1 MKTRLFNYITL
12 LAMLLTAIPAK
23 SQNYLKLWFKD
34 GHTERHFMH
43 LVQGIN
49 TTKYDLEGKLHA
61 DYQMQQIVM
70 PDTTYSYYIAD
81 IDSMSFKKVDEE
93 VVYANVID
101 ITNFIRPIFS
111 ECKDSASISA
121 YLDEIRNRE
130 SVEEVMLTSANLIV
144 TVKDWLPLIYHFPH
158 EQSMFDAES
167 FQSSANFTKQKR
179 QMLLKQND
187 DVSTAVPNNVYSF
200 AILNQNS
207 KDESRNAAKVFY
219 DIFISDF
226 KAMNI
231 STEYKKCEDLTLDFL
246 RTDIF
251 KYDVVFF
258 MSHGA
263 YDRIRH
269 LTQTGEELGV
279 EGDGSLPW
287 WLDEDD
293 FINIFDAIMKVGKDI
308 GEEAPMKTEEIRNG
322 QKVNVWYMAVSSGH
336 FKDDKKAHL
345 DKAHNTIFLNATCES
360 LKGNGVLERTING
373 NTQSFKG
380 NSEMAKVF
388 TEKKNYDVYLG
399 YNQKSNTLKDLL
411 FAQYFFEYMLKGYSE
426 EGALNR
432 IYNNRN
438 VSVYDVYSDNDLLD
452 QYNPKYKEDSDGN
465 TIWDENDNAILD
477 EDRKNEWFI
486 ANLIDIRADQ
496 SAASMFIVKTNTGRK
511 IQEDA
516 EKEYAG
522 SGKITIKGYTS
533 MLDFED
539 SEIKF
544 GFRYG
549 ADSNLD
555 NFKVVYSEGEECTN
569 SEYGNVQFSA
579 KLNPSD
585 LANFE
590 PGQTIYYRAFT
601 FDDVHYNLAD
611 EICSF
616 KVPIIPDLALSA
628 QEITLDARTTK
639 TVEIISGSGNYTVS
653 VDPPTYAA
661 ASLDGSVI
669 TIKGL
674 KEGPAVVTVE
684 DKVSHQTA
692 AINVTVNAPDPTAD
706 MKTFTVNGVSFTM
719 VNVEGATYYMG
730 ANTND
735 NNAESLEKPRHL
747 VSLSNYYIG
756 QTEVTQELW
765 TAVMGSNPSKFTDS
779 DQLPVDCVTWN
790 DCQDFVTKLNELT
803 GEKFRLPTEAEWEF
817 AARGG
822 MKTKNYKYSGS
833 DNIDEVAWYKGNAG
847 DAPHP
852 VATKAPNELGLY
864 DMSGNSR
871 ELVSDWYG
879 NYQST
884 AQVNPTGPS
893 TGTNKVE
900 RGGSWYH
907 DAKYCRISSRYYSK
921 PTDKFT
927 NVSFRIALSSNN
939 DERFDQIIP
948 EEVLEQIEKHMP
960 IFDGSNPPNI
970 EGEYLVSPWVLAYDV
985 QNQFEVGHVFN
996 DLYLKLYNQDMVNNT
1011 LDYIERQSGSDAIG
1025 TGSFISGDGT
1035 HFTVYFT
1042 VEGISRF
1049 TNYDINWKE
1058 ALMISGTK
1066 IDSGIGNFFYGFV
1079 MLEKSDDPEKK
1090 LVDVGHYRVI
1100 KDKDGTSPYY
1110 NWYSSN
1116 APKRIPAVDWSLPG
1130 SNEADPR

>member
-1 MKTRLFNYITL
+1 MQEGAAFSKQRLTDIQDDDESIYIAPVKKALILAPFQHSFGKNIEHWKEQLRHITNDEPYVFLDGLADITKFKGEFLKNHDLILIDTHGMCGACKSLTSTNEDRFSYKRTERFTTALASGSIYTKELLKSLINETGMLSWDQIILAVDNGKTYFCMDKSLIEGYSFDGKIV
-12 LAMLLTAIPAK
+12 LLTACQSAKDQTSSTSLMKAFIDNGADICVGFNETVNSSLAGVITNGLLCFLSHGVSFEDFNNYWIPSEFVTELQESGRDCEFDK
-23 SQNYLKLWFKD
+23 LEEVDPELYTYQVQPKLSNSKIFLKNPYPSLNPYIIDNDKITFEWNTELEKCSTIAYSIFK
-34 GHTERHFMH
+34 E
-43 LVQGIN
+43 
-49 TTKYDLEGKLHA
+49 KGKF
-61 DYQMQQIVM
+61 Y
-70 PDTTYSYYIAD
+70 TYSYDFTFNLISNLLVDGKPYKRIN
-81 IDSMSFKKVDEE
+81 DSNKISLPVNEFSSGEHRWQISCSLEDFRNNIVCTYSSNEE
-93 VVYANVID
+93 KFIIPEPIHDLVI
-101 ITNFIRPIFS
+101 S
-111 ECKDSASISA
+111 Q
-121 YLDEIRNRE
+121 Y
-130 SVEEVMLTSANLIV
+130 SVE
-144 TVKDWLPLIYHFPH
+144 
-158 EQSMFDAES
+158 
-167 FQSSANFTKQKR
+167 
-179 QMLLKQND
+179 
-187 DVSTAVPNNVYSF
+187 
-200 AILNQNS
+200 
-207 KDESRNAAKVFY
+207 
-219 DIFISDF
+219 
-226 KAMNI
+226 
-231 STEYKKCEDLTLDFL
+231 
-246 RTDIF
+246 
-251 KYDVVFF
+251 
-258 MSHGA
+258 
-263 YDRIRH
+263 
-269 LTQTGEELGV
+269 
-279 EGDGSLPW
+279 
-287 WLDEDD
+287 
-293 FINIFDAIMKVGKDI
+293 
-308 GEEAPMKTEEIRNG
+308 
-322 QKVNVWYMAVSSGH
+322 
-336 FKDDKKAHL
+336 
-345 DKAHNTIFLNATCES
+345 
-360 LKGNGVLERTING
+360 
-373 NTQSFKG
+373 
-380 NSEMAKVF
+380 
-388 TEKKNYDVYLG
+388 
-399 YNQKSNTLKDLL
+399 
-411 FAQYFFEYMLKGYSE
+411 
-426 EGALNR
+426 
-432 IYNNRN
+432 
-438 VSVYDVYSDNDLLD
+438 
-452 QYNPKYKEDSDGN
+452 
-465 TIWDENDNAILD
+465 
-477 EDRKNEWFI
+477 
-486 ANLIDIRADQ
+486 
-496 SAASMFIVKTNTGRK
+496 
-511 IQEDA
+511 
-516 EKEYAG
+516 
-522 SGKITIKGYTS
+522 
-533 MLDFED
+533 
-539 SEIKF
+539 
-544 GFRYG
+544 
-549 ADSNLD
+549 
-555 NFKVVYSEGEECTN
+555 
-569 SEYGNVQFSA
+569 
-579 KLNPSD
+579 
-585 LANFE
+585 
-590 PGQTIYYRAFT
+590 
-601 FDDVHYNLAD
+601 
-611 EICSF
+611 
-616 KVPIIPDLALSA
+616 
-628 QEITLDARTTK
+628 LDARTTK

-692 AINVTVNAPDPTAD
+692 DIKVTVNAPDPSAD

-927 NVSFRIALSSNN
+927 NVGFRIALSSNN

-970 EGEYLVSPWVLAYDV
+970 EGEYLVSPWVLTYDV
-985 QNQFEVGHVFN
+985 ENQFEVGHTFN

-1011 LDYIERQSGSDAIG
+1011 LDYIERQSSSDAIG

-1079 MLEKSDDPEKK
+1079 MLEKSDDPERK

-1110 NWYSSN
+1110 NWYSGN

>member
-1 MKTRLFNYITL
+1 MKTKIISIVV
-12 LAMLLTAIPAK
+12 MLLMAMNAMA
-23 SQNYLKLWFKD
+23 QDYMRVYFKD
-34 GHTERHFMH
+34 GIYKEF
-43 LVQGIN
+43 
-49 TTKYDLEGKLHA
+49 YLEGLKEWKVSQYDADGVKHA
-61 DYQMQQIVM
+61 DYKYQHIKTNIHDFVFDLEKIDSIVFTKFDEEKAKQSLFKSLSGVFPIVFECETIEDVERKLDLIKNVECVLDAWCSGLVLYVKIKDWDTVPIFFNDPIDEEDNEETMASYVSRVKSYLPQVSQMTSNDGKKPSIVVANQNHYDYGM
-70 PDTTYSYYIAD
+70 INRRGLYKPLLEDFANCGFDTTYLARPT
-81 IDSMSFKKVDEE
+81 IDFFASEMYDYDLILFISHGGFNKETGQHGFITGERLGSEFSPNQDDERSQELVDECVKKFNE
-93 VVYANVID
+93 LSETAKYLGIKSIKISFQRERNEWFAARMRGYPIIYEDFFGEGGISNGNFHPNTIFYNGCCQQLDGVDSTNYSLADKLIYNHGLRLFFGYEKDTHYSPWAGCDYFRSLLKGNSTTKAYNDFPENYKYEYDEYGAILNHRTKEGDNGFFYLSPTITSNTDSATVKSEYYSSRVVSVKGYTTSLDLKDIKCGFLYSTNKDLSNATNVID
-101 ITNFIRPIFS
+101 
-111 ECKDSASISA
+111 SAP
-121 YLDEIRNRE
+121 
-130 SVEEVMLTSANLIV
+130 
-144 TVKDWLPLIYHFPH
+144 VKGLQPL
-158 EQSMFDAES
+158 EDG
-167 FQSSANFTKQKR
+167 R
-179 QMLLKQND
+179 G
-187 DVSTAVPNNVYSF
+187 NV
-200 AILNQNS
+200 
-207 KDESRNAAKVFY
+207 VFRY
-219 DIFISDF
+219 DIKELQPGI
-226 KAMNI
+226 
-231 STEYKKCEDLTLDFL
+231 TYYYC
-246 RTDIF
+246 
-251 KYDVVFF
+251 
-258 MSHGA
+258 A
-263 YDRIRH
+263 Y
-269 LTQTGEELGV
+269 
-279 EGDGSLPW
+279 
-287 WLDEDD
+287 
-293 FINIFDAIMKVGKDI
+293 
-308 GEEAPMKTEEIRNG
+308 
-322 QKVNVWYMAVSSGH
+322 
-336 FKDDKKAHL
+336 
-345 DKAHNTIFLNATCES
+345 
-360 LKGNGVLERTING
+360 
-373 NTQSFKG
+373 
-380 NSEMAKVF
+380 
-388 TEKKNYDVYLG
+388 
-399 YNQKSNTLKDLL
+399 
-411 FAQYFFEYMLKGYSE
+411 
-426 EGALNR
+426 
-432 IYNNRN
+432 
-438 VSVYDVYSDNDLLD
+438 
-452 QYNPKYKEDSDGN
+452 
-465 TIWDENDNAILD
+465 
-477 EDRKNEWFI
+477 
-486 ANLIDIRADQ
+486 
-496 SAASMFIVKTNTGRK
+496 
-511 IQEDA
+511 
-516 EKEYAG
+516 
-522 SGKITIKGYTS
+522 
-533 MLDFED
+533 
-539 SEIKF
+539 
-544 GFRYG
+544 
-549 ADSNLD
+549 
-555 NFKVVYSEGEECTN
+555 
-569 SEYGNVQFSA
+569 
-579 KLNPSD
+579 
-585 LANFE
+585 
-590 PGQTIYYRAFT
+590 T
-601 FDDVHYNLAD
+601 FDGCDYNCGDTL
-611 EICSF
+611 SF
-616 KVPIIPDLALSA
+616 YIEKIPDLALSA

-639 TVEIISGSGNYTVS
+639 TVEITSGSGNYTVS
-653 VDPPTYAA
+653 VDPPTFAA

-692 AINVTVNAPDPTAD
+692 AINVTVNAPDPTVD

-927 NVSFRIALSSNN
+927 NVGFRIALSSNN

-970 EGEYLVSPWVLAYDV
+970 EGEYLVSPWVLTYDV
-985 QNQFEVGHVFN
+985 ENQFEVGHTFN

-1011 LDYIERQSGSDAIG
+1011 LDYIERQSSSDAIG

-1079 MLEKSDDPEKK
+1079 MLEKSDDPERK

-1110 NWYSSN
+1110 NWYSGN

>member
-1 MKTRLFNYITL
+1 M
-12 LAMLLTAIPAK
+12 
-23 SQNYLKLWFKD
+23 
-34 GHTERHFMH
+34 
-43 LVQGIN
+43 
-49 TTKYDLEGKLHA
+49 
-61 DYQMQQIVM
+61 
-70 PDTTYSYYIAD
+70 
-81 IDSMSFKKVDEE
+81 
-93 VVYANVID
+93 
-101 ITNFIRPIFS
+101 
-111 ECKDSASISA
+111 
-121 YLDEIRNRE
+121 
-130 SVEEVMLTSANLIV
+130 
-144 TVKDWLPLIYHFPH
+144 
-158 EQSMFDAES
+158 
-167 FQSSANFTKQKR
+167 
-179 QMLLKQND
+179 
-187 DVSTAVPNNVYSF
+187 
-200 AILNQNS
+200 
-207 KDESRNAAKVFY
+207 
-219 DIFISDF
+219 
-226 KAMNI
+226 
-231 STEYKKCEDLTLDFL
+231 
-246 RTDIF
+246 
-251 KYDVVFF
+251 
-258 MSHGA
+258 
-263 YDRIRH
+263 
-269 LTQTGEELGV
+269 
-279 EGDGSLPW
+279 
-287 WLDEDD
+287 
-293 FINIFDAIMKVGKDI
+293 
-308 GEEAPMKTEEIRNG
+308 
-322 QKVNVWYMAVSSGH
+322 
-336 FKDDKKAHL
+336 
-345 DKAHNTIFLNATCES
+345 
-360 LKGNGVLERTING
+360 
-373 NTQSFKG
+373 
-380 NSEMAKVF
+380 
-388 TEKKNYDVYLG
+388 
-399 YNQKSNTLKDLL
+399 
-411 FAQYFFEYMLKGYSE
+411 
-426 EGALNR
+426 
-432 IYNNRN
+432 
-438 VSVYDVYSDNDLLD
+438 D

-790 DCQDFVTKLNELT
+790 DCQDFIKILNERDETAAARLV
-803 GEKFRLPTEAEWEF
+803 FRLPTVKEWRHACLAGAKGKWGRASEQTAF
-817 AARGG
+817 GLDTMGWHAG
-822 MKTKNYKYSGS
+822 NSGS
-833 DNIDEVAWYKGNAG
+833 RKSAVAQK
-847 DAPHP
+847 
-852 VATKAPNELGLY
+852 TPNLWGLY
-864 DMSGNSR
+864 DMHGNVF
-871 ELVSDWYG
+871 EWCSDTSPEYG
-879 NYQST
+879 GDFRLR
-884 AQVNPTGPS
+884 V
-893 TGTNKVE
+893 
-900 RGGSWYH
+900 GGSFRSPPENCSAWFSNS
-907 DAKYCRISSRYYSK
+907 ANRQFSRY
-921 PTDKFT
+921 DDQG
-927 NVSFRIALSSNN
+927 FRLFA
-939 DERFDQIIP
+939 ER
-948 EEVLEQIEKHMP
+948 
-960 IFDGSNPPNI
+960 
-970 EGEYLVSPWVLAYDV
+970 
-985 QNQFEVGHVFN
+985 
-996 DLYLKLYNQDMVNNT
+996 
-1011 LDYIERQSGSDAIG
+1011 R
-1025 TGSFISGDGT
+1025 
-1035 HFTVYFT
+1035 
-1042 VEGISRF
+1042 
-1049 TNYDINWKE
+1049 
-1058 ALMISGTK
+1058 
-1066 IDSGIGNFFYGFV
+1066 
-1079 MLEKSDDPEKK
+1079 
-1090 LVDVGHYRVI
+1090 
-1100 KDKDGTSPYY
+1100 
-1110 NWYSSN
+1110 
-1116 APKRIPAVDWSLPG
+1116 
-1130 SNEADPR
+1130 